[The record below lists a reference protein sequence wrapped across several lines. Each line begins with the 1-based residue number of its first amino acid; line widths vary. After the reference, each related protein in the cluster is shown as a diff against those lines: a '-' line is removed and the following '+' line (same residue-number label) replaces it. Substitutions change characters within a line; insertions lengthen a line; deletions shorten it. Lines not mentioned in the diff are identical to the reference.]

1 MGYMQGKILKEHPP
15 FKLFVSGS
23 KIREASVCEVA
34 FKDPIINVKSVH
46 FIGDKDYA
54 KHKSEELASAFV
66 NPLIIRHPRGHTIP
80 RLGFFFFF
88 SNLIY

>member
-1 MGYMQGKILKEHPP
+1 MSISGY
-15 FKLFVSGS
+15 
-23 KIREASVCEVA
+23 KIREASVREVA

-46 FIGDKDYA
+46 FIGDEDYA
-54 KHKSEELASAFV
+54 EHESEELASAFV

-88 SNLIY
+88 FNLIY